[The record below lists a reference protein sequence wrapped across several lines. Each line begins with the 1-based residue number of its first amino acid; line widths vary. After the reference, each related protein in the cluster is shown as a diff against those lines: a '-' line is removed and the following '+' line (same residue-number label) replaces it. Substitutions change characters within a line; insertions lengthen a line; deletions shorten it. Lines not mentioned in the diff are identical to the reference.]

1 MWWRASSL
9 RSATARRPCRDN
21 GPHRRP
27 HRRRAGQARC
37 CRGREQ
43 DAAPGRG
50 RGRSLTPR
58 GNRGRPVR
66 RAARR
71 SRLRARRRLAPQ
83 PRSRAV
89 AARHRPPHGGG
100 APHPRGRGAPG
111 GSASPTAAPR
121 ERGGNHRRD
130 RGSRHGPHCDSPR
143 HRRAIPPGALREQA
157 SRRCDRPS
165 TPHAARDRGTR
176 HDRRGARQQNHRR
189 AARYLAAHRQV
200 PHRLHLREAQRR
212 EPYRG
217 GHHRRSAGAD
227 FDLSGSLS
235 NSRVTGPHDRQR
247 ATASCLACFAVRLA
261 GLNRRRRSSLLGP
274 VEGLAPSRCRTRAI
288 DPVFI
293 WAGDVGVRPNAPI
306 FLTINAAIRDR
317 EGAARIRSARYATH
331 AVSLIGGA
339 MVRRAY
345 RQRSL
350 VEVLLP
356 DGDKLWD
363 PTLRQ
368 IDTLLDDDVLVDRV
382 AEALAQRHP
391 QSRRRGRLGTPAT
404 VVLRMLVLKHLSDW
418 SFDECERE
426 VRGSLVYRAFCRIDG
441 ERVPDAKT
449 LIRLARLL
457 DEPVLKDVLARL
469 VALGRERRVVRGR
482 RLRVDTTVVET
493 NIHYPTDATLL
504 ADGVRVLTRGLRR
517 IGERV
522 RERTRSV
529 ARRVFEIA
537 QRSRTASPRTPAAI
551 RARSQA
557 KMKVLYRGLMGITRA
572 VVRQAEAAVART
584 RRRSHAAQLSTTVE
598 LVRRVL
604 AQTRARVLHGD
615 THYPDKVV
623 SLFEPHTDIIRKGKL
638 TKPTEFGRLVKIQ
651 EAEAQFITDYA
662 VCERRQADGGLW
674 GATLDRHIEL
684 FGRPPQLAVADGG
697 FASATNERVAH
708 ERGIRHVVLPRQPR
722 ATRSR
727 IARLALRW
735 RTGSE
740 GRISSLKRRHGLRR
754 CRYRG
759 ESGMQRWVGLG
770 VIANNL
776 LVLGR
781 AGP

>member
-1 MWWRASSL
+1 MPASSGTCGPNL
-9 RSATARRPCRDN
+9 GTDAGPELPEAAMWALESWKDGARSCGLEPLAVERTVYCFDCGYAGTLDLYARVKGVLTVLYPEAFLQNVAYR
-21 GPHRRP
+21 H
-27 HRRRAGQARC
+27 
-37 CRGREQ
+37 
-43 DAAPGRG
+43 AA
-50 RGRSLTPR
+50 
-58 GNRGRPVR
+58 
-66 RAARR
+66 
-71 SRLRARRRLAPQ
+71 
-83 PRSRAV
+83 
-89 AARHRPPHGGG
+89 
-100 APHPRGRGAPG
+100 
-111 GSASPTAAPR
+111 
-121 ERGGNHRRD
+121 ERGG
-130 RGSRHGPHCDSPR
+130 
-143 HRRAIPPGALREQA
+143 LA
-157 SRRCDRPS
+157 S
-165 TPHAARDRGTR
+165 AE
-176 HDRRGARQQNHRR
+176 
-189 AARYLAAHRQV
+189 
-200 PHRLHLREAQRR
+200 RLI
-212 EPYRG
+212 
-217 GHHRRSAGAD
+217 
-227 FDLSGSLS
+227 
-235 NSRVTGPHDRQR
+235 
-247 ATASCLACFAVRLA
+247 VRL
-261 GLNRRRRSSLLGP
+261 LTTF
-274 VEGLAPSRCRTRAI
+274 RCRTRAT

-293 WAGDVGVRPNAPI
+293 RSACVRTRPNAPI
-306 FLTINAAIRDR
+306 PLTIDTVIRDR
-317 EGAARIRSARYATH
+317 EGAARIHSARYAAH
-331 AVSLIGGA
+331 AVSLSGGA

-368 IDTLLDDDVLVDRV
+368 INTLLDDDVLIDRV
-382 AEALAQRHP
+382 TEALAQRHP
-391 QSRRRGRLGTPAT
+391 QSQRRGRLGTPAT

-418 SFDECERE
+418 TFDECERE

-469 VALGRERRVVRGR
+469 VALGRERHVVRGR

-557 KMKVLYRGLMGITRA
+557 KMKQLYQYLLRITRT
-572 VVRQAEAAVART
+572 VVRHAERALTRT

-708 ERGIRHVVLPRQPR
+708 ERGIRQVVLPRQPR
-722 ATRSR
+722 ATRF
-727 IARLALRW
+727 ANCPPGPPLAN
-735 RTGSE
+735 G
-740 GRISSLKRRHGLRR
+740 
-754 CRYRG
+754 
-759 ESGMQRWVGLG
+759 Q
-770 VIANNL
+770 
-776 LVLGR
+776 
-781 AGP
+781 